1 MKIYTQDED
10 KSCFGGFKGAAQFEW
25 TCPKYELHAT
35 QISRWKQEFLSQAEG
50 IFEKKVKTKKK
61 DDSLE
66 KDATL
71 KVIGELKMENDFLKN
86 SLEWFRSVNDIA
98 WLKELILN

>member
-1 MKIYTQDED
+1 MSRRRFTPKMKTKVVLEAL
-10 KSCFGGFKGAAQFEW
+10 KERHSLNELAQ
-25 TCPKYELHAT
+25 KYELHAT

-66 KDATL
+66 KDAML
-71 KVIGELKMENDFLKN
+71 KVIGELKMENDFLKK
-86 SLEWFRSVNDIA
+86 SLE
-98 WLKELILN
+98 